1 MRIKYFYLA
10 LTITFFISISVSAQ
24 NERSIT
30 ARWKVGDKQEYVMEG
45 TTYEITE
52 NGDTTLTSRVM
63 YDFCVSV
70 LENNQDEYVLKVDYP
85 TSIIY
90 KAAGIKT

>member
-30 ARWKVGDKQEYVMEG
+30 TRWKVGDKQEYVMEG

-52 NGDTTLTSRVM
+52 NGDTTLTSRGSM
-63 YDFCVSV
+63 ISAF
-70 LENNQDEYVLKVDYP
+70 LFLR
-85 TSIIY
+85 IIRM
-90 KAAGIKT
+90 GMC